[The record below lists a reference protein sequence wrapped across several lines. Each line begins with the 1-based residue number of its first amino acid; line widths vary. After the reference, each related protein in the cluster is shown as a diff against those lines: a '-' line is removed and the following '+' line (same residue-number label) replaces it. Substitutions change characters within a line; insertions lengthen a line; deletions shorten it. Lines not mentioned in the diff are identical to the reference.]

1 MLMKSQ
7 AWKAP
12 ICSSSVKRPEDSSSR
27 RRKGLKGWNYTSWR
41 KLPHEYGWI
50 NLLGCVGVH
59 WNSSF
64 QRRSPFFLFFCVLF
78 PLKCILFFSP
88 LWNACPSVCPIWGF
102 LSALW
107 SFFLSKT
114 ALPLSFSI
122 APEEEDNFT
131 STLGLNFASLLMK
144 LFWSSLDAST
154 CVFLPGEFCILATL
168 PQCQPA

>member
-1 MLMKSQ
+1 MKSQ

-12 ICSSSVKRPEDSSSR
+12 ICSSSVKQPEDSSSR

-50 NLLGCVGVH
+50 NLWWCVGVH

-64 QRRSPFFLFFCVLF
+64 QKHSPFFLFFCVLF
-78 PLKCILFFSP
+78 LLKYIFFFSP
-88 LWNACPSVCPIWGF
+88 LWNTCPSVCPIWGF

-107 SFFLSKT
+107 SFFLRKN

-122 APEEEDNFT
+122 ASEEEDNFT

-144 LFWSSLDAST
+144 LFRSSLDAST
-154 CVFLPGEFCILATL
+154 CMFLPGEFGILATL